1 MNTSISVGESND
13 KPSSSL
19 LVRAF
24 KVALGSLLFL
34 LIPFTASFLSE
45 EMDWSPFDYILVWIM
60 LFLTGSAY
68 SFVTRNSKD
77 AVYRIAVGLAVVSGL
92 MLTWVNLAVGLIG
105 SEDNPINLSY
115 FFILALGIL
124 ASFMMRFRA
133 VYMTMILVSMA
144 FGMVIVALVALFM
157 NMQSL
162 PHSSVTQIIGV
173 TGFFIMPLLVAA
185 ILFYQSHID
194 HQKGLSE

>member
-1 MNTSISVGESND
+1 MNTSISINESQD
-13 KPSSSL
+13 KSSSSM
-19 LVRAF
+19 LVRAI
-24 KVALGSLLFL
+24 KVALGSLLVL

-60 LFLTGSAY
+60 LFLTGTAY
-68 SFVTRNSKD
+68 SFITRNSKD

-124 ASFMMRFRA
+124 ASFMMRFKA

-144 FGMVIVALVALFM
+144 FGMVIVAVVALFL

-162 PHSSVTQIIGV
+162 PQSSVTQIMGV
-173 TGFFIMPLLVAA
+173 TGFFMMPLLVAA
-185 ILFYQSHID
+185 ILFYQAHID

>member
-1 MNTSISVGESND
+1 M
-13 KPSSSL
+13 
-19 LVRAF
+19 LVRAI
-24 KVALGSLLFL
+24 KVALGSLLVL

-60 LFLTGSAY
+60 LFLTGTAY
-68 SFVTRNSKD
+68 SFITRNSKD

-124 ASFMMRFRA
+124 ASFMMRFKA

-144 FGMVIVALVALFM
+144 FGMVIVAVVALFL

-162 PHSSVTQIIGV
+162 PQSSVTQIMGV
-173 TGFFIMPLLVAA
+173 TGFFMMPLLVAA
-185 ILFYQSHID
+185 ILFYQAHID